1 MNVVLHVVEESL
13 GQLYSNR
20 RTLSTD
26 SVPGVGDTLL
36 IGAFQYRVDAREWGD
51 GLDEVL
57 VSLTAEDHVLATS
70 SLQQRLDNFR
80 EAGWM
85 QVLGGPV
92 ASPAGRRQ
100 CCELAR
106 DLLLDPEGLAFGR
119 GSSQGAQDA
128 GEVLSEVAGGLVIL
142 GLVDAPG
149 VLKCQRDHALVSRG

>member
-85 QVLGGPV
+85 QVLGGP
-92 ASPAGRRQ
+92 
-100 CCELAR
+100 
-106 DLLLDPEGLAFGR
+106 
-119 GSSQGAQDA
+119 
-128 GEVLSEVAGGLVIL
+128 
-142 GLVDAPG
+142 
-149 VLKCQRDHALVSRG
+149 K